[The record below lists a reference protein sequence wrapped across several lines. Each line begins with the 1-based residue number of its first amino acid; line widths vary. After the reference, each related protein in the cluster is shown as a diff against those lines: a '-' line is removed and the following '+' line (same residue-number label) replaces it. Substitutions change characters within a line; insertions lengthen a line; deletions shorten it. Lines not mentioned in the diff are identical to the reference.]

1 MTVLW
6 EPTPL
11 LPRPQILLA
20 AADGLCSVMPVALGK
35 RPDGPGLTW
44 CPCCPLFLPLWCC
57 PPWCS
62 VMPEALEKW
71 PVKVLAKLLPRHIQ
85 LIEQVNDAWLASITD
100 FVSAK
105 VAAELAAAPEP
116 EPTEEPTTVSEA
128 AKTEA
133 AEEEEAVDTVA
144 EALKAYSII
153 QENPWNK
160 GEL

>member
-1 MTVLW
+1 
-6 EPTPL
+6 
-11 LPRPQILLA
+11 
-20 AADGLCSVMPVALGK
+20 
-35 RPDGPGLTW
+35 
-44 CPCCPLFLPLWCC
+44 
-57 PPWCS
+57 
-62 VMPEALEKW
+62 MPEALEKW